1 MTPFVTIESNYFA
14 KKPLVSQKS
23 SALSDNSR
31 KDTQMFG
38 TIIKNKRYSLE
49 DFHTAHSSVSVL
61 IKNVIARV
69 KSLAAAKTV
78 LNVSSTVTLNL
89 EYYVDFIN

>member
-1 MTPFVTIESNYFA
+1 MT
-14 KKPLVSQKS
+14 
-23 SALSDNSR
+23 NSR
-31 KDTQMFG
+31 KDTHMFG
-38 TIIKNKRYSLE
+38 TIIENKRYLLE
-49 DFHTAHSSVSVL
+49 DFHTAHSSVNVL

-69 KSLAAAKTV
+69 KSLAVAKTV